1 VIAGPTPRLSIKLA
15 FYFSDLLN
23 PGHGQT
29 WVIPGSHRW
38 PASECAARSVALRQ
52 WEPDD
57 TTVASS
63 LEAPP
68 GSVAATCSGDD
79 DAERWQGFPAQPPGA
94 IPLVVPPNTCVLFDR
109 RLFHASSPNISQLCV
124 RGARRSGS
132 GPRRPLLH
140 RRCSSSLWHTPPPAI
155 NIYRLCASQGS
166 KSCLRRYDITHH
178 ECTW

>member
-1 VIAGPTPRLSIKLA
+1 MIAGPTPRLSIKLA

-57 TTVASS
+57 AAVASS

-68 GSVAATCSGDD
+68 GSVAAICSGDD

-94 IPLVVPPNTCVLFDR
+94 IPLAVPPNTCVLFDR
-109 RLFHASSPNISQLCV
+109 RLFHASSPNISAELCV
-124 RGARRSGS
+124 RGA
-132 GPRRPLLH
+132 RRPLLH
-140 RRCSSSLWHTPPPAI
+140 RRCSSSLWRTRRPLLT
-155 NIYRLCASQGS
+155 YTGS
-166 KSCLRRYDITHH
+166 VRHRARKVVFVGTISRTMK
-178 ECTW
+178 CTC